1 MSEDAAQRFMAVA
14 IRFGEIPQFAVFK
27 PSVLY
32 ALAAPSTPDSVVEK
46 AIEKAEAGESVIPT
60 PLQYVLLGIPWGA
73 EIPPHQK
80 QETPTGAWLIG
91 VFIWVW
97 RNILRVTLSRQ
108 VALIW
113 EPRKIIVLI
122 FRGWTRLQVQPQEL
136 GALRDLLGRKTQ
148 RRKPQSRSVPFA
160 L

>member
-1 MSEDAAQRFMAVA
+1 MSHTAIYHVWHTMKARCHSPKAAAYKHYGARGIKVCERWLIFENFLADMGDRPEDHSLDRINTDGDYRPPMD
-14 IRFGEIPQFAVFK
+14 FK
-27 PSVLY
+27 S
-32 ALAAPSTPDSVVEK
+32 
-46 AIEKAEAGESVIPT
+46 
-60 PLQYVLLGIPWGA
+60 
-73 EIPPHQK
+73 PHQK

-136 GALRDLLGRKTQ
+136 GASRTSGKITATPKTQ
-148 RRKPQSRSVPFA
+148 
-160 L
+160 

>member
-1 MSEDAAQRFMAVA
+1 MAVPVA
-14 IRFGEIPQFAVFK
+14 LEQGLKPVSSNLRRPPSPGLPNGKFLPWIADEFEMSRQTADNFTSVYERFGNGKLPNFSNFK
-27 PSVLY
+27 PSILY
-32 ALAAPSTPDSVVEK
+32 ALSAPSTPDSVVEK
-46 AIEKAEAGESVIPT
+46 AIEKAEAGECRNYPPVDFKS
-60 PLQYVLLGIPWGA
+60 
-73 EIPPHQK
+73 PHQK

-122 FRGWTRLQVQPQEL
+122 FRGWTRL
-136 GALRDLLGRKTQ
+136 
-148 RRKPQSRSVPFA
+148 
-160 L
+160 

>member
-1 MSEDAAQRFMAVA
+1 MD
-14 IRFGEIPQFAVFK
+14 FK
-27 PSVLY
+27 S
-32 ALAAPSTPDSVVEK
+32 
-46 AIEKAEAGESVIPT
+46 
-60 PLQYVLLGIPWGA
+60 
-73 EIPPHQK
+73 PHQK

-160 L
+160 LNAILPSLCWMVSIIYKKSCSATAHGPLDYHKNERPYRVKYTAFRFRPHRQDRTFGGRPRRLPSGR